1 MATDPS
7 TSQASPQ
14 DDVLKQVE
22 QLIEELHLAMT
33 AVSQNCVEDM
43 ERSLWRQEMLCAAV
57 ERAIER
63 LRCLPRHSL
72 DLLPLRSVAT
82 ELERSTRSYESL
94 AQQGKRT
101 VAPLLELCH
110 LYCSAPAS
118 PQDSFL
124 TPLSCEA

>member
-1 MATDPS
+1 MTIDPLA
-7 TSQASPQ
+7 SQVSPQ

-22 QLIEELHLAMT
+22 QLVAELGLAMT

-43 ERSLWRQEMLCAAV
+43 ERSLWRQEMLCATLG
-57 ERAIER
+57 RAIER
-63 LRCLPRHSL
+63 LRRSPRHSL
-72 DLLPLRSVAT
+72 GLQPLRSAAA
-82 ELERSTRSYESL
+82 ELERATGSYGSL

-110 LYCSAPAS
+110 LYRSAPAS
-118 PQDSFL
+118 SQYPLL